1 MKARPRSRLGAFPV
15 WGGSPQTSRT
25 GSSIGGGTGSR
36 AEAGAEAALG
46 WRERPATGPIRRSI
60 TTKPSAGAA
69 GGSGAAVPCPA
80 LAGVPRRGGSP
91 KPTAAACVSADS
103 EDVSSS
109 DRKMSKSSLNQSK
122 KRKKR
127 RHR

>member
-1 MKARPRSRLGAFPV
+1 MPR
-15 WGGSPQTSRT
+15 
-25 GSSIGGGTGSR
+25 
-36 AEAGAEAALG
+36 
-46 WRERPATGPIRRSI
+46 WREQRASGPVRGAIATKS
-60 TTKPSAGAA
+60 SARAG
-69 GGSGAAVPCPA
+69 GGSGVGGPGPT
-80 LAGVPRRGGSP
+80 RRTLVRSEP
-91 KPTAAACVSADS
+91 QPIAAACLSADS